1 MNRERKTVVP
11 KTKAGGSAN
20 SPRPTRDPEATKTAI
35 LEAAEAEFAQHG
47 LLGGRTEA
55 IAAQM
60 GVTKAMI
67 YYYFKSKEGLY
78 QAVLKRA
85 FSEVAHPIEEL
96 ELEQLPPEQA
106 LEQFF
111 QVFLAFTSHNPNLPR
126 ILCHEGVQ
134 NQGKYY
140 KQSGILTLFRTLVAI
155 LERGVAEGVFRQ
167 LDPWHAAINAVG
179 VGVFYF
185 IGQENL
191 QHHFPGTNMLGE
203 DMLEQHSTEAI
214 NLIMAGVLR
223 HDGEREQGACRDATC
238 RVWEQGR

>member
-1 MNRERKTVVP
+1 MNRERRTTVVN

-20 SPRPTRDPEATKTAI
+20 VPRPSRDPEATKTAI
-35 LEAAEAEFAQHG
+35 LKAAEEEFARHG
-47 LLGGRTEA
+47 LLGARTEA

-78 QAVLKRA
+78 QAVLKRG
-85 FSEVAHPIEEL
+85 FSELTHLIKDL
-96 ELEQLPPEQA
+96 ELDKLPPEQA
-106 LEQFF
+106 LEQFLR
-111 QVFLAFTSHNPNLPR
+111 VFLAFISRNTNLPR

-140 KQSGILTLFRTLVAI
+140 KQSGILALFRTLVAI

-203 DMLEQHSTEAI
+203 DMLDQHSTEAMS
-214 NLIMAGVLR
+214 LIMTGVLR
-223 HDGEREQGACRDATC
+223 QDGERERGD
-238 RVWEQGR
+238 E